1 MATVSYGTIT
11 VTDLTD
17 ITDVFLQYGLALS
30 DATVTNSYSFNE
42 TGEIGW
48 FILTED
54 TNVNSNKIYFRLDSG
69 VYKMV
74 INPTGNPYTQGWY
87 ESSPYPIW
95 TSGFQ
100 IWIRQVQIKEGIE
113 EPDYGTPYLDT
124 AVNQINDSIGA
135 INNSI
140 YTISTNVTG
149 LDNRLKAFFWPGDSS
164 YSGAFAVAKTSDDGL
179 DVSNANTYGFNTRVA
194 TGLVSIGYN
203 KIPLSEW
210 GINEGLKMYYPI
222 LDNEVVVGNKLGMQL
237 TTSAL
242 NLYNPTLSYKEYKG
256 TIGNPREL
264 RLYEYSSLDNTY
276 ILTQDTTFL
285 SNKTYYELVKGL
297 EITAEGI
304 DLYNPSGNKGLE
316 ITSNGIDI
324 FGENE
329 TKGLSMQSGGL
340 IIYDPSET
348 SSNSISLIA
357 VQQTGFR
364 LGYDADTLEGLDP
377 YTTAIAEPFI
387 VWQKAE
393 TGEQDAHNRLYI
405 YTDDIILRINDN
417 SSSTQQL
424 FLKDK
429 LSQIDDNILTN
440 SQAINTNKQKIQSN
454 ENSISVNTQNIV
466 LNKENIDKNT
476 TDITSINS
484 KLIKIKAYW
493 MIDSDNHLTLA
504 EGVLNG

>member
-11 VTDLTD
+11 ITDLTD
-17 ITDVFLQYGLALS
+17 ITDVFLQYGLAL
-30 DATVTNSYSFNE
+30 DNAVVDNSYPFN
-42 TGEIGW
+42 GINEIGW

-54 TNVNSNKIYFRLDSG
+54 TTVNTNKIYFRLNG
-69 VYKMV
+69 GIYKII
-74 INPTGNPYTQGWY
+74 INPTGNPYAQGWY
-87 ESSPYPIW
+87 ESAPYPIW
-95 TSGFQ
+95 QLGYQ
-100 IWIRQVQIKEGIE
+100 VWVRQVQIKEGIDQPE
-113 EPDYGTPYLDT
+113 YGTPYLDT
-124 AVNQINDSIGA
+124 AVNQINT
-135 INNSI
+135 SI

-149 LDNRLKAFFWPGDSS
+149 LDNRLKTFFWPGDSS
-164 YSGAFAVAKTSDDGL
+164 YSGAFAVAKTSNSGL
-179 DVSNANTYGFNTRVA
+179 DVSDANTYGFNTRVA
-194 TGLVSIGYN
+194 TGLVSIGYD

-222 LDNEVVVGNKLGMQL
+222 LDNGIVVDNKLGMQL
-237 TTSAL
+237 TTDAL
-242 NLYNPTLSYKEYKG
+242 DLYNPTLSYKIYED
-256 TIGNPREL
+256 TIGNPQEL
-264 RLYEYSSLDNTY
+264 RLYEYSNLDNTY

-285 SNKTYYELVKGL
+285 SNKTYYENDIIKGL

-304 DLYNPSGNKGLE
+304 DLYNPSGKKGLE

-340 IIYDPSET
+340 VIYDPSET
-348 SSNSISLIA
+348 SSALIA

-364 LGYDADTLEGLDP
+364 LGYDADTLEGLDL

-393 TGEQDAHNRLYI
+393 DNEQDAHNRLYV

-417 SSSTQQL
+417 SPSTQQL

-429 LSQIDDNILTN
+429 LSQIDDNILAN
-440 SQAINTNKQKIQSN
+440 NQAINTNKQKIQKN
-454 ENSISVNTQNIV
+454 ENEISVNTQNII
-466 LNKENIDKNT
+466 LNKENISKNT
-476 TDITSINS
+476 TDITLINN

-493 MIDSDNHLTLA
+493 TIDNNNHLTLV